1 MRRLTTRRP
10 LLLLREL
17 PLLALMGLLVIAS
30 ISAAANE
37 PEHRLRDQ
45 YQGKV
50 FVLRGF
56 YTGDRLRYDSAGAPG
71 DARSGDWT
79 TDGFVLL
86 SDIHISD
93 LRLRIKAKRLS
104 IGLGQKGTFEFLADN
119 PKAQKKAPPL
129 QIEVELPQMNP
140 SVAQVDAI
148 LSKIFLAAQDSF
160 AELVPDYWKPC
171 IPDGLSGKVSKC
183 FFSPEFSAIPGF
195 ASPASS
201 ESASD
206 QTGARDQNVL
216 RQADYRRGSGNSPP
230 RIILQHEPE
239 FSDPA
244 RLAKYQGTVT
254 LGLVISQEGLPTNIH
269 ILSPLGCGLDAK
281 AVQAVEGWRFKPA
294 EKQGQPM
301 AAEAEIAVEVDFHL
315 Y

>member
-1 MRRLTTRRP
+1 MFVMRRP
-10 LLLLREL
+10 LLLPRAFPSLAL
-17 PLLALMGLLVIAS
+17 AGLLALTPIA
-30 ISAAANE
+30 AAANE
-37 PEHRLRDQ
+37 VEQRLRDE
-45 YQGKV
+45 YRGKTL
-50 FVLRGF
+50 VLRGF
-56 YTGDRLRYDSAGAPG
+56 YSGDRLRYDSAGAPG
-71 DARSGDWT
+71 DARFGDWT
-79 TDGFVLL
+79 TDGFVLVN
-86 SDIHISD
+86 DIHVSD

-140 SVAQVDAI
+140 SFEQVDAI

-195 ASPASS
+195 GPRGSS
-201 ESASD
+201 DSASD
-206 QTGARDQNVL
+206 RTEARDQNVL
-216 RQADYRRGSGNSPP
+216 RQTDYRRGSGNSPP

-254 LGLVISQEGLPTNIH
+254 LGLVISQEGLPTKIH

-301 AAEAEIAVEVDFHL
+301 AAEIAVEVDFHL
-315 Y
+315 F